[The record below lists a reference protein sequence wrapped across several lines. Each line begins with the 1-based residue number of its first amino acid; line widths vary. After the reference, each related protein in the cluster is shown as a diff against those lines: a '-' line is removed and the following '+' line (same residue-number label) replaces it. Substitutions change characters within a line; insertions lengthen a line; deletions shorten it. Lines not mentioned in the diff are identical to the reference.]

1 MHLSFCPPYFL
12 YYDERT
18 CLCKEGTI
26 HNKMN
31 TLEEHIINA
40 IKDIRSNSKRPDVA
54 SIFKYIS
61 SKNTSNYT
69 VSDIKKVLDHLKNR
83 DKVENTPT
91 KKRYGLVFCSIR
103 STMCRE

>member
-1 MHLSFCPPYFL
+1 
-12 YYDERT
+12 
-18 CLCKEGTI
+18 
-26 HNKMN
+26 MN

-40 IKDIRSNSKRPDVA
+40 IKDIRSNSKRPDVV